1 MGRAATSD
9 RCGCFIHKMDN
20 NYTVYKHT
28 APNGKVYIGITF
40 RKPETRWSNGNGYSR
55 QKHFYAAIKKYGWEN
70 IKHEI
75 LFENLSKEDACQKE
89 IELIAQY
96 KSNDPEFGYNQSLGG
111 ENGNFGRRHS
121 EETKQKMSEAQ
132 KGEKNHGFGK
142 HLSEETKAKLSKA
155 NKGKIISEETR
166 KKISEAKKGKTSWIK
181 GKHWTPEMR
190 AKMSERQKGVRL
202 SEETKKKIS
211 EADKGKPLSKEHVAK
226 IAEANKKTVI
236 CIETGELFNS
246 VKEAAEY
253 AKVNQSHLSNVLCGR
268 SNTAGGYHW
277 EYIE

>member
-1 MGRAATSD
+1 
-9 RCGCFIHKMDN
+9 MDN

-55 QKHFYAAIKKYGWEN
+55 QKHFYAAIKKYCWEN

-96 KSNDPEFGYNQSLGG
+96 KSNDPEFGYNQLLGG
-111 ENGNFGRRHS
+111 ESGNFGRRHS
-121 EETKQKMSEAQ
+121 EETK
-132 KGEKNHGFGK
+132 
-142 HLSEETKAKLSKA
+142 
-155 NKGKIISEETR
+155 
-166 KKISEAKKGKTSWIK
+166 KKISEA
-181 GKHWTPEMR
+181 H
-190 AKMSERQKGVRL
+190 
-202 SEETKKKIS
+202 
-211 EADKGKPLSKEHVAK
+211 KGKPLSKEHVAK

-277 EYIE
+277 EYYEDGD